1 MISKQYVHVRSKT
14 SGNSCKRKLQNLN
27 GHDESIYNCAVA
39 HDSKIISPHNNSL
52 TFSNSTVSNK
62 MRQNSKKK
70 SRKSAKSLYQN
81 NTVTYN
87 NQNSPKLQTSISN
100 ENTIVFH
107 RTQNK
112 SPCDGAV
119 IS

>member
-1 MISKQYVHVRSKT
+1 MT
-14 SGNSCKRKLQNLN
+14 AN
-27 GHDESIYNCAVA
+27 DDSIYHCGVA

-52 TFSNSTVSNK
+52 TFSNSTISNK

-81 NTVTYN
+81 NTISCN
-87 NQNSPKLQTSISN
+87 NQNTPKLHTSISN
-100 ENTIVFH
+100 ENTIIFH

-112 SPCDGAV
+112 SPLDGAA